1 MKIKFLPFVISVIFS
16 VLVYGCSNQEAPKE
30 KQQSINGSNSSEE
43 TIDSTMLRNKNTDIA
58 AIDINKDNKVFQ
70 CMMDHN
76 VISDEPGVCI
86 KCRMK
91 LSEITVSAAQDNLN
105 RFYND

>member
-30 KQQSINGSNSSEE
+30 KQQSINGSNTTEE
-43 TIDSTMLRNKNTDIA
+43 TIDSTLLRDKDA
-58 AIDINKDNKVFQ
+58 DVVAIDKNKDNKVFQ